1 MIENGKELTPQAI
14 LVRRTVF
21 DVVENVFQT
30 GDLSPETTL
39 ESLGADSMEMV
50 QLEIELET
58 ALGLPD
64 DALQFDDNIKTVGD
78 LIDYVEGKLNG

>member
-1 MIENGKELTPQAI
+1 
-14 LVRRTVF
+14 
-21 DVVENVFQT
+21 
-30 GDLSPETTL
+30 
-39 ESLGADSMEMV
+39 MV

-64 DALQFDDNIKTVGD
+64 DALQFDDKIKTVGD